1 MRIPFL
7 AGVDLSDPSS
17 IISTVMLVLTILL
30 VAIIVLG
37 FLIGLTRRLWLNITR
52 FAIFAGL
59 LLIVIFISR
68 SVGNA
73 VMGIDLTKF
82 TDAPGFSMTLG
93 EVTYQIPLTTPLGV
107 SEKLVEALY
116 DFGGIS
122 SSNFPEMGTYVI
134 TLATGIIN
142 FLVFFILV
150 ILIAILMPIISLTI
164 RFIAFIVRR
173 AKVKDKAELK
183 YKKPW
188 RRVIG
193 GAISG
198 ATAFMIFASIMTPLT
213 SFIHTVNQGF
223 NDVNNISP
231 EIDEDNEMYNT
242 VNTILDKYNGS
253 FFDILMLG
261 WLKDKEG
268 TVLDSQLINYITDGK
283 FVANDETINVSLN
296 SELQVLAGIFQ
307 AFLASGALD
316 ENNELQT
323 ALLFQ
328 EETIKSLFYNLG
340 TSGLIM
346 SALPIVIQVLLNQPV
361 VTDSISNETIKTN
374 FKNKIGSLTR
384 SEYES
389 EFKAIE
395 IIFLKFVELE
405 IVSPTG
411 GFDLTNLYE
420 EDTIIEVFDVIKES
434 KILRESYPVI
444 VDVVLGLG
452 GFADAFG
459 EDNVN
464 ALRQNAADLDESEY
478 ANEFDVLRDI
488 FVELV
493 VSGALTPDGT
503 FDFNQL
509 FNKRSMINLLDALE
523 ESDYFMSSFGVLM
536 SAVFTA
542 QGLSNSIQPA
552 MFTYLDQEIRDLT
565 KTASIKEVQAMKN
578 ILTNLF
584 DSGLADTVHNQLTA
598 GGGIQTDNA
607 FYEELLNV
615 NKVRGLMGT
624 LRSIDGGDDGSG
636 TNYPASLIISRM
648 LPAVLRNIADV
659 DNNEIIGNIIPTNYA
674 DFHNYAWGSEL
685 SIIFETLAE
694 LMNIQPEIVN
704 LISGEPSDEEFSWMD
719 FLKDENKVAFR
730 KALIGDFV
738 KVADGEVNPSIDE
751 NGKGKEILLN
761 PSFLDSDLVMENI
774 DKIMKVMFNDFE
786 QSEAPEHKIATIY
799 FKAKLSSLHDDDI
812 IQKRI
817 KYKNNLDDLID
828 IYVNANNLS
837 VINPDD
843 YDPSVIPDLD
853 DLPPL
858 PDIDLSEWDDS
869 EFELPPWVQEWLGG
883 GH

>member
-1 MRIPFL
+1 MKIPFL
-7 AGVDLSDPSS
+7 TEATISGVSS
-17 IISTVMLVLTILL
+17 IINTVMLVLTIVLF
-30 VAIIVLG
+30 VIIAIGV
-37 FLIGLTRRLWLNITR
+37 LIGITRRLWLNITL
-52 FAIFAGL
+52 FAVFAGL

-122 SSNFPEMGTYVI
+122 SANFPEMGTYVI

-150 ILIAILMPIISLTI
+150 ILIAILMPIISLTL

-173 AKVKDKAELK
+173 AKVKDKAERK

-493 VSGALTPDGT
+493 VSGALTPDGA

-509 FNKRSMINLLDALE
+509 FNKRSLINVLDALE

-624 LRSIDGGDDGSG
+624 LRSIDGGNDGSG
-636 TNYPASLIISRM
+636 KVYPSSLIISRM
-648 LPAVLRNIADV
+648 LPSVLRNIADV

-685 SIIFETLAE
+685 AIIFETLAE
-694 LMNIQPEIVN
+694 LMHIQPDIVN
-704 LISGEPSDEEFSWMD
+704 LISGEPADEEFSWMD
-719 FLKDENKVAFR
+719 FLNNENKVPFR

-738 KVADGEVNPSIDE
+738 KVADGETNPSVDE
-751 NGKGKEILLN
+751 NGKAKELLLN

-774 DKIMKVMFNDFE
+774 DQIMKVMFNDFE
-786 QSEAPEHKIATIY
+786 NSEEPEYKIATIY
-799 FKAKLSSLHDDDI
+799 FKAKLSSLDDEDLV
-812 IQKRI
+812 QKRLN
-817 KYKNNLDDLID
+817 YKNNLDELID
-828 IYVNANNLS
+828 IYVNANSLT
-837 VINPDD
+837 VIDPDSF
-843 YDPSVIPDLD
+843 DPGVIPDLG
-853 DLPPL
+853 DLPDL